1 MRRKEVLKLYS
12 EGIQKKNYIELIV
25 YYEFIVEVI
34 L

>member
-12 EGIQKKNYIELIV
+12 EGTKKKFIELIV